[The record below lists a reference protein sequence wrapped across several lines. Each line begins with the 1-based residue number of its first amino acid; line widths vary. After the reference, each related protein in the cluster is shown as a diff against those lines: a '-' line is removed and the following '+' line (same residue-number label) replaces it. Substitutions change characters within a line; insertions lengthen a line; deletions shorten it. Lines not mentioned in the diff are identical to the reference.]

1 MTKSLSSHTFRQLTL
16 LISIIFFH
24 IYIVGCGQKSD
35 LVTSPIGTPKVI
47 LLSLEDRTVNFSKD
61 NLESPPTI
69 FAVFNKDMD
78 PTSVRN
84 SITLRTGCNKGVR
97 LQPGSPAYDTDTRT
111 LSLIPDKLEP
121 NQQYIVSI
129 SKSALDRE
137 GNPLDNNYTR
147 RFSTGP
153 FIDILPPVFEGV
165 SAAITNS
172 STEATLQWSLAED
185 QIDKATPQENLE
197 YIIYQSPSGPI
208 GESCDIGDINIAAPV
223 TVAADDVCTGSSCT
237 YKVKGLDAA
246 SRYCF
251 LVRARD
257 RGCHISGTQRIVKG
271 TTNPGGKL
279 YAANLGINSLF
290 VFDNAGQAERVAPRI
305 IESDWTRL
313 RRPIG
318 AVISNHANGKT
329 LYLANF
335 NTSTIVAYDWDPLSG
350 QIPSGDV
357 APSRIFE
364 GVLASLNGPAG
375 LTMAN
380 ESLYVSNFNSGLITR
395 FKNAKDIREITDPTV
410 LDKFQIVSNPS
421 ENESFVGPI
430 GIAVDVSR
438 NILYVVYRDTNNIAI
453 VDNISQKNQPQ
464 LFPDWKISG
473 AGLANNLTKISRPAG
488 LLLDGDMDRLYV
500 VNRGKENDNGLD
512 DSILVFDQVSIRTS
526 PNRSPSWSIKSADIN
541 EPVMLSL
548 TSYPFIDLSKT
559 PPEIVTKKRLYVTS
573 TASTSAFKP
582 RVLAFDDIDS
592 QLGSSQCPVNSTT
605 QLPTCTLTPN
615 LVISGDHTQFVN
627 LSGVVAEGQGDG
639 KDTVYVTN
647 LASVNIFENITFP
660 STGTQRMD
668 TKPNRMIAPSI
679 YGPVGVMVDKNSE
692 VLYLS
697 SFYGDSIPVFEK
709 INDTATT
716 GNVHPVYRIFGKNT
730 GLSGPIGIALVKGVG
745 GDSDRL
751 YVANLLAN
759 NILEFKLDQCTG
771 IVDCDIPPLSATS
784 FSEPNVKLLSPI
796 GITVDTRQAN
806 DPMDD
811 LLYVSYRDKLFNDN
825 EGDSVIMFGRN
836 SSGGLTPLRR
846 IRSPNDALV
855 GPAGLYLDPVRQE
868 LYIANRIAD
877 QVLVFNVGEQEFQM
891 ANACSTGS
899 PQNCSLSPVRVIR
912 HYPRSS
918 NPFAPFIIELHGP
931 NGVFLDDRSSP
942 PKLYVS
948 ARGTDPSDLDADD
961 GILVYNNAE
970 TVNGS
975 VVPGRWISSSVGIL
989 NPAGIF
995 LDPDR

>member
-47 LLSLEDRTVNFSKD
+47 LLSPEDRTVNFSKD
-61 NLESPPTI
+61 NLQSPPTI

-84 SITLRTGCNKGVR
+84 SITLRTGCNKGVS

-137 GNPLDNNYTR
+137 GNPLESNITR

-165 SAAITNS
+165 SVAITNS

-197 YIIYQSPSGPI
+197 YIIYQSPGGPI

-223 TVAADDVCTGSSCT
+223 AVAADDVCTGSSCT

-257 RGCHISGTQRIVKG
+257 RGCHVSGTQRIVKG

-279 YAANLGINSLF
+279 YVANLGINSLF
-290 VFDNAGQAERVAPRI
+290 VFDNAGQAEKVAPRI
-305 IESDWTRL
+305 IESDWTGL

-335 NTSTIVAYDWDPLSG
+335 NTSTIAAYDWDPLSD

-357 APSRIFE
+357 VPSRVFE
-364 GVLASLNGPAG
+364 GALAALNGPVG
-375 LTMAN
+375 LTMFN
-380 ESLYVSNFNSGLITR
+380 EMLYVTNFNSGLITR
-395 FKNAKDIREITDPTV
+395 FKNAKDIREVTDTTV

-421 ENESFVGPI
+421 ENESFTGPI

-438 NILYVVYRDTNNIAI
+438 NILYVVYRDSNNIAI
-453 VDNISQKNQPQ
+453 VDDISQKNQPQ

-548 TSYPFIDLSKT
+548 TSYPFIDSSNQ
-559 PPEIVTKKRLYVTS
+559 IVIKKRLYVTS
-573 TASTSAFKP
+573 TANTSAFKS

-639 KDTVYVTN
+639 KDTVYATN

-660 STGTQRMD
+660 STGTQRID
-668 TKPNRMIAPSI
+668 TKADRMIAPSI
-679 YGPVGVMVDKNSE
+679 YGPVGVVVDKTSE

-716 GNVHPVYRIFGKNT
+716 GNVHPIHRIFGKNT

-745 GDSDRL
+745 TDGDRL

-759 NILEFKLDQCTG
+759 NILEFDLSQCTET
-771 IVDCDIPPLSATS
+771 VDCDIPPLSVTS

-811 LLYVSYRDKLFNDN
+811 LLYVSYRDRLFNDN
-825 EGDSVIMFGRN
+825 QGDSIIMFERN
-836 SSGGLTPLRR
+836 SSGGLIPLRR
-846 IRSPNDALV
+846 IRSPSDAFV
-855 GPAGLYLDPVRQE
+855 GPAGLYLDSIRQE
-868 LYIANRIAD
+868 LYVANRITD
-877 QVLVFNVGEQEFQM
+877 QVMVFSVDEQEFQM
-891 ANACSTGS
+891 ANVCSAGS
-899 PQNCSLSPVRVIR
+899 LQDCNLTPIRVISS
-912 HYPRSS
+912 HPHSS
-918 NPFAPFIIELHGP
+918 NVFDPFIIGLHGP
-931 NGVFLDDRSSP
+931 NGVFLDDRSNP

-948 ARGTDPSDLDADD
+948 GRGTDPGDLDAEDA
-961 GILVYNNAE
+961 ILVYNNAE
-970 TVNGS
+970 MVNGS
-975 VVPGRWISSSVGIL
+975 VIPDRSISSSVGII

-995 LDPDR
+995 LDLDR